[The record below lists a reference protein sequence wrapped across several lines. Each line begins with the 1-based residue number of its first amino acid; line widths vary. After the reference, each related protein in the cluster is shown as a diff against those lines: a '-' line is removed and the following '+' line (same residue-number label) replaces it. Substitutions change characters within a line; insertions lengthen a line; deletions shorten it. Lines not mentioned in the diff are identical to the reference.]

1 MKYCILPVEHW
12 AAEHRASASRKWCPS
27 LIWTFPS
34 SCPVQHFHLYS
45 YKQSDLFTAFILSTG
60 FNIFIG
66 LVDAVLLGA
75 ADLIHL
81 RIFIN
86 FTMHNQSW
94 MRNLSIALSQ
104 YFILHYVIIIRFV
117 MHHLS
122 FYQSIFAINIVLML
136 FAIFCL
142 IFLQTV
148 MTFPCS
154 SIQLAA
160 RGCSH
165 PSLASAV
172 PSI

>member
-1 MKYCILPVEHW
+1 MRLANTHTQTFILGLLELKLTPTAWSDCSAMKYCILPVEHW

-75 ADLIHL
+75 ADLIHHH
-81 RIFIN
+81 IFIN

-94 MRNLSIALSQ
+94 MIAQSIHRPITVFYSALCHHYQVCNAPFIILSI
-104 YFILHYVIIIRFV
+104 HIR
-117 MHHLS
+117 
-122 FYQSIFAINIVLML
+122 N
-136 FAIFCL
+136 
-142 IFLQTV
+142 
-148 MTFPCS
+148 
-154 SIQLAA
+154 
-160 RGCSH
+160 
-165 PSLASAV
+165 
-172 PSI
+172 